1 MYVAEYIDPSF
12 EALSPANTAREARL
26 IVELGC
32 EVPVVGDD
40 GSYIAM
46 LSLEDIDQLS
56 EDTTIEMLSGRF
68 QARFVQKDKHVF
80 EAIQLMLD
88 HDLDC
93 LPVVDNAS
101 LAYSGLITRS
111 RIESLIACSFH
122 RTSYIITVEAEAR
135 GFSMAEL
142 CRLIESNRGQIV
154 GTLMHNHSEQ
164 NSPLCVTINLVAE
177 ELNPIFAVLE
187 RYDYVGRDLS
197 RRAA

>member
-1 MYVAEYIDPSF
+1 
-12 EALSPANTAREARL
+12 
-26 IVELGC
+26 
-32 EVPVVGDD
+32 
-40 GSYIAM
+40 
-46 LSLEDIDQLS
+46 
-56 EDTTIEMLSGRF
+56 
-68 QARFVQKDKHVF
+68 
-80 EAIQLMLD
+80 MLD

-101 LAYSGLITRS
+101 LVYSGLITRS
-111 RIESLIACSFH
+111 SVLESLMAFVPFH

-187 RYDYVGRDLS
+187 RYDYVETIVP
-197 RRAA
+197 RREQPDDYLKDRYQSFNAIFRHLKYV